1 MKIYTKINQRS
12 NIPRFSSF
20 RLCCIIVLY
29 GAVSLQDYP
38 RGFKYQMDYWC
49 FTPLW
54 TVSCISLWSVLLVE
68 YFEQYFSYM
77 YIIVDCAIG
86 RVLWTIFQ
94 LYVYHCALCYW
105 SSTLNNFSVIC
116 ISLWSVL
123 LVEYF
128 EQYFSYMYI
137 ALWSVL
143 LVEYFKQYFSYMY
156 IIVNC
161 AIGRV
166 L

>member
-38 RGFKYQMDYWC
+38 RGFKYQMGYWC

-68 YFEQYFSYM
+68 YFEQFFSYM
-77 YIIVDCAIG
+77 YIIVVCAIG
-86 RVLWTIFQ
+86 RVLWTIFKLYVYSIVVCAIGRVLWAIFQLYVYSIVVCAIGRVLWAIFQ
-94 LYVYHCALCYW
+94 LYVYHCGLCYW
-105 SSTLNNFSVIC
+105 SSTLNNI
-116 ISLWSVL
+116 
-123 LVEYF
+123 
-128 EQYFSYMYI
+128 
-137 ALWSVL
+137 
-143 LVEYFKQYFSYMY
+143 
-156 IIVNC
+156 
-161 AIGRV
+161 
-166 L
+166 